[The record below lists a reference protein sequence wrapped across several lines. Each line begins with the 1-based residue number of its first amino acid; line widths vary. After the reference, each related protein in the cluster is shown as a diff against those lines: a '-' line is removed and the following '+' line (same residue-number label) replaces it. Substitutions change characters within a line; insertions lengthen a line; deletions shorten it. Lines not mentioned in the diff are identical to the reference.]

1 MLRPGKM
8 AETVE
13 AEIKLPA
20 ETCSRIL
27 LFVRSPYQKP
37 IKKVTVDGKEWKEW
51 DAVKESIVIP
61 QTTKNIKVLVY
72 Y

>member
-1 MLRPGKM
+1 M

-13 AEIKLPA
+13 AEIILPP
-20 ETCSRIL
+20 ETWSKIL

-37 IKKVTVDGKEWKEW
+37 ITRVTIDGKEWKEW
-51 DAVKESIVIP
+51 DAVKESILIP